1 MLNIECPINSIDEV
15 EKKIIDLFKK
25 EKFTLNLKSMSKEND
40 KIFLTFIISGVDDH
54 NAPELIIS
62 EIQKIDISEL
72 KINLT
77 KGVPI
82 AL

>member
-1 MLNIECPINSIDEV
+1 
-15 EKKIIDLFKK
+15 
-25 EKFTLNLKSMSKEND
+25 MSKEND

-54 NAPELIIS
+54 NVSELIIS

>member
-1 MLNIECPINSIDEV
+1 
-15 EKKIIDLFKK
+15 
-25 EKFTLNLKSMSKEND
+25 MSKEND

-54 NAPELIIS
+54 NASELIIS